1 MSCQAKAAPVFM
13 MTRTSFLLLFLF
25 SILGL
30 KQMSQT
36 LPLDS
41 LKNAISVAEN
51 DTKKIEAI
59 NRLMLEYA
67 PASREYTAYN
77 KWIGRIILY
86 NLKYRN
92 LDLRTK
98 KNMLAL
104 LGYWYIN
111 KAVELFS
118 QEKKE
123 EVLACCDHAVFLFSY
138 LGVEDDMWS
147 AMSNRAAVLREMGR
161 YEEAISSLYAA
172 LKYHESTGN
181 DYGVS
186 LVNMQLTAIYE
197 DQDDYAN
204 AIIYY
209 KKMLKYQESIKN
221 PDGIDM
227 DQMIRNNSGIG
238 SCYYH
243 LGKYDEARRY
253 FYRAL
258 ELAKEHNILHNVS
271 FCYMFLG
278 NVYTREKDYDKA
290 EANFKLALHYAE
302 SDRAKSHLWQSWAQ
316 MYYQQ
321 ENYAL
326 AESYYEAAASLQ
338 EHSGEYHKARVAT
351 YEGLYKTYEARHEF
365 KKAFDAL
372 SKYQQAMDSTKIESS
387 RNAIA
392 RQQLK
397 YEYEKKELRTRVKQ
411 EQRLSVLKLENA
423 KKNSRKNMILY
434 GLIFL
439 ALILCVSMFYLY
451 KFFQQKNIIN
461 AGKNNELKQKLL
473 RAQMNPHFIFNSV
486 DTIQSLIH
494 NKQGKEAISYLSKF
508 SRLTRQI
515 LENSNEN
522 YISLGEEL
530 AMTENYLG
538 IQQLLY
544 NTKFTYRIE
553 VDEALDPEAI
563 LIPPMLT
570 QPFIENAIKHG
581 LKRRE
586 NGGFVHIRF
595 YKKGEAL
602 FFEVRDNGSGIEAK
616 KTSDAHKSMS
626 LTIVNERLNNNPS
639 KKEIAITMEN
649 VIENNEVAGART
661 SFEIP
666 YIYEN

>member
-1 MSCQAKAAPVFM
+1 MISGK
-13 MTRTSFLLLFLF
+13 SFLLLFLF

-30 KQMSQT
+30 KQISQT
-36 LPLDS
+36 PRLDS
-41 LKNAISVAEN
+41 LKRVIAIAEN

-59 NRLMLEYA
+59 NSLMLEYS
-67 PASREYTAYN
+67 PTSRQYIAYN
-77 KWIGRIILY
+77 KWVGRIIAY
-86 NLKYRN
+86 NLKYKN

-111 KAVELFS
+111 RAVELFA

-123 EVLACCDHAVFLFSY
+123 EVLACCDHAVFIFNY
-138 LGVEDDMWS
+138 LGIEDEMWS
-147 AMSNRAAVLREMGR
+147 ATSNRAAVLREMGR
-161 YEEAISSLYAA
+161 YEEAISSLYSA

-181 DYGVS
+181 DYGVY

-197 DQDDYAN
+197 DQDDYVN
-204 AIIYY
+204 AVIYY
-209 KKMLKYQESIKN
+209 KKMLAYQKNIKN
-221 PDGIDM
+221 PDGIDL
-227 DQMIRNNSGIG
+227 DQMIVDNSGIG
-238 SCYYH
+238 ACYYH
-243 LGKYDEARRY
+243 LGKYDEARQY
-253 FYRAL
+253 LNRAI
-258 ELAKEHNILHNVS
+258 EISKESNILNNVS

-278 NVYTREKDYDKA
+278 SVYTQEKDYDTA
-290 EANFKLALHYAE
+290 EANFKLAMQYAE
-302 SDRAKSHLWQSWAQ
+302 SDRAKSHLWQSLAQ

-321 ENYAL
+321 GKYEL
-326 AESYYEAAASLQ
+326 AEHYFESAASLQ
-338 EHSGEYHKARVAT
+338 ENSGEYHKAKVAT
-351 YEGLYKTYEARHEF
+351 YEGLYKTYEVRHKF
-365 KKAFDAL
+365 KEAFEAL
-372 SKYQQAMDSTKIESS
+372 GKYRQAVDSTKIETA

-392 RQQLK
+392 HQQLK
-397 YEYEKKELRTRVKQ
+397 YEYEKKELRSRVKQ

-423 KKNSRKNMILY
+423 KKNTRKNMILY

-439 ALILCVSMFYLY
+439 ALILCVSLFYLY
-451 KFFQQKNIIN
+451 KFFQQKNIIS

-486 DTIQSLIH
+486 DNIQSLIH

-508 SRLTRQI
+508 SKLTRQI

-544 NTKFTYRIE
+544 NNKFNYRIE

-586 NGGFVHIRF
+586 NGGFVQVRF
-595 YKKGEAL
+595 YKEGEAL
-602 FFEVRDNGSGIEAK
+602 LFEVMDNGSGIETK
-616 KTSDAHKSMS
+616 ESSDAHKSMS
-626 LTIVNERLNNNPS
+626 LNIVNERLNNNPA
-639 KKEIAITMEN
+639 KKEIVVSVKNI
-649 VIENNEVAGART
+649 VENNEVTGVRT

-666 YIYEN
+666 YIYDN

>member
-1 MSCQAKAAPVFM
+1 M
-13 MTRTSFLLLFLF
+13 MFPKSYLLLFLF
-25 SILGL
+25 FTTGFTQIA
-30 KQMSQT
+30 QT
-36 LPLDS
+36 PRLDS
-41 LKNAISVAEN
+41 LNHLIATAEN

-59 NRLMLEYA
+59 NELMLEYA
-67 PASREYTAYN
+67 PTSREYIAYN

-86 NLKYRN
+86 NLRYKN

-111 KAVELFS
+111 RAVELFS
-118 QEKKE
+118 KEKKE
-123 EVLACCDHAVFLFSY
+123 EVLACCDHAVFIFDY

-147 AMSNRAAVLREMGR
+147 AMSNRAAILREMGR
-161 YEEAISSLYAA
+161 YEEAISSLYSA

-186 LVNMQLTAIYE
+186 LVNMQLANIYE

-209 KKMLKYQESIKN
+209 KKMLKYQDSIKN
-221 PDGIDM
+221 PDGIDLN
-227 DQMIRNNSGIG
+227 QMIMDNSGIG

-243 LGKYDEARRY
+243 LGKYEEALRY
-253 FYRAL
+253 FDRAL
-258 ELAKEHNILHNVS
+258 ELSKEHNILHNVS

-278 NVYTREKDYDKA
+278 NVYTREKNYDKA
-290 EANFKLALHYAE
+290 EANFKLALQYAE
-302 SDRAKSHLWQSWAQ
+302 NDRAKSHLWQSWAQ

-321 ENYAL
+321 KKYAL
-326 AESYYEAAASLQ
+326 AERYYESAGALK
-338 EHSGEYHKARVAT
+338 ENSGEYYKARVPT
-351 YEGLYKTYEARHEF
+351 YEGLYKTYEARHKF
-365 KKAFDAL
+365 KEAFEAL
-372 SKYQQAMDSTKIESS
+372 EKYRQAVDSTKIEIS

-392 RQQLK
+392 HQQLK
-397 YEYEKKELRTRVKQ
+397 YEYEKKELRSRVKQ
-411 EQRLSVLKLENA
+411 EQRLSALKLENA
-423 KKNSRKNMILY
+423 KKNTRKNMILY
-434 GLIFL
+434 GLVFL
-439 ALILCVSMFYLY
+439 ALILCVSLFYLY

-461 AGKNNELKQKLL
+461 AGRNNELKQKLL

-486 DTIQSLIH
+486 DNIQSLIH
-494 NKQGKEAISYLSKF
+494 NKQDKEAISYLTKF
-508 SRLTRQI
+508 SKLTRQI

-522 YISLGEEL
+522 YITLGEEL

-544 NTKFTYRIE
+544 NNKFNYRIE

-586 NGGFVHIRF
+586 SGGYVHIRF
-595 YKKGEAL
+595 YKKGESL
-602 FFEVRDNGSGIEAK
+602 FFEVTDNGSGIEDK
-616 KTSDAHKSMS
+616 RTSGTHKSMS

-639 KKEIAITMEN
+639 KKEILVNVKN
-649 VIENNEVAGART
+649 VIENNEVTGART

-666 YIYEN
+666 YIYDN

>member
-1 MSCQAKAAPVFM
+1 MISGKPY
-13 MTRTSFLLLFLF
+13 LLLFLF
-25 SILGL
+25 CILGL
-30 KQMSQT
+30 KQISQT
-36 LPLDS
+36 PRLDS
-41 LKNAISVAEN
+41 LKHVIAIAEN

-59 NRLMLEYA
+59 NSLMLEYS
-67 PASREYTAYN
+67 PKSREYIAYN
-77 KWIGRIILY
+77 KWVGRIISY
-86 NLKYRN
+86 NLKYKN

-104 LGYWYIN
+104 LGYWYISR
-111 KAVELFS
+111 AVELFA

-123 EVLACCDHAVFLFSY
+123 EVLACCDHAVFIFNY
-138 LGVEDDMWS
+138 LEIEDDMWS

-161 YEEAISSLYAA
+161 YEEAISSLYSA

-186 LVNMQLTAIYE
+186 LVNMQLAVIYE

-204 AIIYY
+204 AIVYY
-209 KKMLKYQESIKN
+209 KKRLKYQESIKN
-221 PDGIDM
+221 PDGIDL
-227 DQMIRNNSGIG
+227 DQMIMDNSGIG
-238 SCYYH
+238 ACYYH
-243 LGKYDEARRY
+243 LGKYEEARRY
-253 FYRAL
+253 FDRAL
-258 ELAKEHNILHNVS
+258 ELSKESNIQHNVS

-278 NVYTREKDYDKA
+278 NVYAREKDYGNA
-290 EANFKLALHYAE
+290 EANFKLALQYAE
-302 SDRAKSHLWQSWAQ
+302 NDRAKSHLWQSWAQ

-321 ENYAL
+321 KKYGLAENYYKS
-326 AESYYEAAASLQ
+326 AEVLQ
-338 EHSGEYHKARVAT
+338 EHSGEYYKARVAT
-351 YEGLYKTYEARHEF
+351 YEGLYKTYEARHKF
-365 KKAFDAL
+365 KEAFDAL
-372 SKYQQAMDSTKIESS
+372 GKYQQAMDSTKIEASK
-387 RNAIA
+387 NAIA
-392 RQQLK
+392 HQQLK
-397 YEYEKKELRTRVKQ
+397 YEYEKKELRSRVKQ

-423 KKNSRKNMILY
+423 KKNTRKNLILY

-439 ALILCVSMFYLY
+439 ALILCVSLFYLY

-486 DTIQSLIH
+486 DNIQSLIH
-494 NKQGKEAISYLSKF
+494 NKQDKEAISYLSKF
-508 SRLTRQI
+508 SKLTRQI
-515 LENSNEN
+515 LENSSEN

-544 NTKFTYRIE
+544 NNKFNYRIE

-581 LKRRE
+581 LKRRDS
-586 NGGFVHIRF
+586 GGFVDIRF

-602 FFEVRDNGSGIEAK
+602 FFEVTDNGSGIETK
-616 KTSDAHKSMS
+616 DPSDAHKSMS
-626 LTIVNERLNNNPS
+626 LNIVNERLNNNPS
-639 KKEIAITMEN
+639 KKEITVN
-649 VIENNEVAGART
+649 VKNVMENNEVMGART

-666 YIYEN
+666 YIYDN